1 MVVYN
6 FKRIAVVPPA
16 KDLIDIVLTRTQRKT
31 PTEVH
36 AGFQISRIR
45 SFYMRKVRFTQ
56 DTVHEKLAG
65 IVEAFPR
72 LDVRRRTLCGAQQ
85 LCFARGA
92 RPSCVRGLLVRV
104 GVPWLTRH
112 GVQDIH
118 PFYADL
124 INVLYDRDHYKLA
137 LGHVSTAMHIV
148 DQVGKDYLRMLK
160 FGACLHACVASRG

>member
-45 SFYMRKVRFTQ
+45 SFYMRKVRYTQ

-72 LDVRRRTLCGAQQ
+72 LDVRAGCVSRRGPGPLARLAYGPRACAAADGRGAP
-85 LCFARGA
+85 CFAGRT
-92 RPSCVRGLLVRV
+92 S
-104 GVPWLTRH
+104 TR
-112 GVQDIH
+112 
-118 PFYADL
+118 
-124 INVLYDRDHYKLA
+124 
-137 LGHVSTAMHIV
+137 STPTSSTCCTTATTTS
-148 DQVGKDYLRMLK
+148 
-160 FGACLHACVASRG
+160 SRSGT